1 MLFGHSACG
10 AVDAAIKGAA
20 GKVTLPGHLPALIGQ
35 ITPTVKIAAKRG
47 GNTLDNAIEE
57 NVRLG
62 VGKITAATPI
72 LSKAAQ
78 SKKIMVVGGVYEI
91 ASGKVKAIA
100 G

>member
-62 VGKITAATPI
+62 VGNPA
-72 LSKAAQ
+72 
-78 SKKIMVVGGVYEI
+78 VGGGRPRI
-91 ASGKVKAIA
+91 SGGAPHGRA
-100 G
+100 TGSR

>member
-1 MLFGHSACG
+1 MIA
-10 AVDAAIKGAA
+10 
-20 GKVTLPGHLPALIGQ
+20 Q
-35 ITPTVKIAAKRG
+35 ITPAVKYAAKRG

-62 VGKITAATPI
+62 ARRISTATPI
-72 LSKAAQ
+72 LSKATQ

-91 ASGKVKAIA
+91 SSGKIKTVA